1 MQAQLSRQF
10 KQDKKLQKE
19 KEHRKE
25 AERIEREEEMRDK
38 MRKIR
43 GRERPGWDRQ
53 SRSPSPYGYPSE
65 PYGRDTTTHT
75 PLSFCAHHWWLAW

>member
-25 AERIEREEEMRDK
+25 AERIVGSSGW
-38 MRKIR
+38 R
-43 GRERPGWDRQ
+43 GREP
-53 SRSPSPYGYPSE
+53 
-65 PYGRDTTTHT
+65 
-75 PLSFCAHHWWLAW
+75 